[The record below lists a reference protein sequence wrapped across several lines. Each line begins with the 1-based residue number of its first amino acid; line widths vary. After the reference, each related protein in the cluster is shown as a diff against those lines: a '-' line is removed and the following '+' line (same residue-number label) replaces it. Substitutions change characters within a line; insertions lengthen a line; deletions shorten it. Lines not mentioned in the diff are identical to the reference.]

1 MKKLTLLLSV
11 FLLVACTKVD
21 RPGPKDATPRQR
33 WFPPYAEKMGA
44 ALWPDELIEDKDLTG
59 PGGNFEQAWARRADA
74 RDKVE
79 LMALFNLPEAELAAM
94 STRNLLLTCYIYP
107 YNGDIWFYDN
117 DYDGVA
123 ACLSQFNG
131 WLTLMQR
138 KSAPDELVRL
148 YRELEYPATYD
159 GFYTPL
165 DYTEYNDPTLN
176 FGTLGFLTYV
186 LMTAADYHRFT
197 RDHVRLLAPE
207 VIRKIENLF
216 INQESYTWQGHLR
229 DPYLLGAFLAWH
241 YDDSLSDEDCKTL
254 ANFLD
259 PYSIAEETDMVHR
272 PGVPV
277 KKDPESGLWMP
288 DEDAI
293 NAAATIIA
301 ASMERLK

>member
-1 MKKLTLLLSV
+1 MDFHFHAPFLFVSCLLESEIILRVEVRDV
-11 FLLVACTKVD
+11 FHHLL
-21 RPGPKDATPRQR
+21 
-33 WFPPYAEKMGA
+33 
-44 ALWPDELIEDKDLTG
+44 
-59 PGGNFEQAWARRADA
+59 DA
-74 RDKVE
+74 RH
-79 LMALFNLPEAELAAM
+79 LAG
-94 STRNLLLTCYIYP
+94 RYLT
-107 YNGDIWFYDN
+107 
-117 DYDGVA
+117 
-123 ACLSQFNG
+123 
-131 WLTLMQR
+131 
-138 KSAPDELVRL
+138 
-148 YRELEYPATYD
+148 
-159 GFYTPL
+159 
-165 DYTEYNDPTLN
+165 
-176 FGTLGFLTYV
+176 V
-186 LMTAADYHRFT
+186 L
-197 RDHVRLLAPE
+197 HVRLLAPE